1 MKLKW
6 ISLTFIVLILVAS
19 CGEKD
24 VRNQINRLESQ
35 KLSLQK
41 KIAEID
47 NQLLELQSQTNDSQ
61 ISRVVPVYV
70 QEIVEERFVNYFSVQ
85 GNVTSDNN
93 ILIPAEHSGVIKNVY
108 FEEGDFVESG
118 TILAEIDNS
127 LLLKQKLEIETS
139 LDLAN
144 TSYERQKRLWEQE
157 IGSEMQYLQAK
168 NQKETLESRLETLN
182 EQIKKTYIKA
192 PISGNLDKVFIKKG
206 EIIQMGL
213 QAFQIVQLS
222 KLKIEAEVSE
232 KYVADIQKGDS
243 VLVSF
248 SGVDTEFKSSISAVS
263 QVINP
268 DSRTF
273 TIEVKVPE
281 KLDYIK
287 PNMLSMVKIYN
298 YENPKAIT
306 IPMNVIQKNEKGNFV
321 FIAKKDGDGYY
332 AERRTV
338 TIAQN
343 NKNRVEINDGVEV
356 GELLITD
363 GYQNISNEQG
373 IEIVK

>member
-263 QVINP
+263 QVINT